1 MAVKFLLGL
10 GTARPNVMSLV
21 YSTSRLARLF
31 EGRVRPVN
39 RFHVL
44 TKAKKYPVSG
54 DVAYLAAQSEA
65 EWHLSRVDATQ
76 LFGIDDLT

>member
-31 EGRVRPVN
+31 EGRVRSVN

-44 TKAKKYPVSG
+44 SKHKNI
-54 DVAYLAAQSEA
+54 QSVEMLPI
-65 EWHLSRVDATQ
+65 WQLSQKQNGTCQGSMRHSSPA
-76 LFGIDDLT
+76 